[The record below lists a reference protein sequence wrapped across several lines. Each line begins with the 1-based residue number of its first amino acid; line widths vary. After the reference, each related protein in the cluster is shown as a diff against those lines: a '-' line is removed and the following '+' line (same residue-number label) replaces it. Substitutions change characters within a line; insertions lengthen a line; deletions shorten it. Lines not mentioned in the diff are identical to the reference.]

1 MKQTDLPL
9 IFYYIVACVA
19 VASAL
24 APSNAAAMCRADW
37 ISPIEGVYTLQ
48 EWHTEAGVLAPPTV
62 DGRLIFSNGAVGIT
76 GHNNADEAKKISF
89 ALFGIYLTEGCQFSY
104 RYTTNSTFTETP
116 TDITASRTLPWEGMR
131 VFTSRPNRTAR
142 SCAKT
147 MGSTSSTFR
156 RGASSIQ
163 RTVES
168 CASGRGSYGSDCF
181 S

>member
-76 GHNNADEAKKISF
+76 GHNNADETKKISF

-131 VFTSRPNRTAR
+131 VFTVTSEQDSTILRENDGKHEFNFSAR
-142 SCAKT
+142 GLLYSKD
-147 MGSTSSTFR
+147 
-156 RGASSIQ
+156 
-163 RTVES
+163 
-168 CASGRGSYGSDCF
+168 GRVLRIWKRIVRE
-181 S
+181 